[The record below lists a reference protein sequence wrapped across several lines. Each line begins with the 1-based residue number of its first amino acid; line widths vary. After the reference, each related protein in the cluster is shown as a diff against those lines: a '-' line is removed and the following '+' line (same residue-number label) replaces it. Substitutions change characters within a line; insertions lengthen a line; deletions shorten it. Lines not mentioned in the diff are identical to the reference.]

1 MKHVHRALRY
11 FSAAT
16 CLSALFTAHTAA
28 QPPSGLMAYA
38 GAGMIEAAT
47 TALDGGANVN
57 ERDARSGDTPLMRA
71 ARNARSEMVLF
82 LLKRGADAKAI
93 NSRGETA
100 LTSFGGSC
108 MSPDAAKAL
117 VAGAGNPKEEMHTAL
132 LSAAGALSQQAS
144 CLNLMKFFVENG
156 ADPNYQD
163 GFGNTALISASRWG
177 NREGVRFLLT
187 KGADPSLKTKDG
199 HTAMDE
205 AAGGVGGEIWRML
218 RDAKRGQQ

>member
-1 MKHVHRALRY
+1 MKHIHRPLRY

-16 CLSALFTAHTAA
+16 CLSALLTAYTAA
-28 QPPSGLMAYA
+28 QPPSGLIAYA
-38 GAGMIEAAT
+38 GAGMIDAAT
-47 TALDGGANVN
+47 TVLDGGANVN
-57 ERDARSGDTPLMRA
+57 EKDANSGDTPLMRA
-71 ARNARSEMVLF
+71 ARNGRSEMVLF
-82 LLKRGADAKAI
+82 LLQRGADAKAT

-108 MSPDAAKAL
+108 ISPDAAKAL

-132 LSAAGALSQQAS
+132 LRSAGALGQQVS
-144 CLNLMKFFVENG
+144 CLSLVKFFVENG

-177 NREGVRFLLT
+177 HREVVRFLLT

-199 HTAMDE
+199 HTALDE
-205 AAGGVGGEIWRML
+205 AANGEIWRML
-218 RDAKRGQQ
+218 RDAKREQQ

>member
-1 MKHVHRALRY
+1 MKHIHRPLRY

-16 CLSALFTAHTAA
+16 CLSALLTAYAAA
-28 QPPSGLMAYA
+28 QPPSGLIAYA
-38 GAGMIEAAT
+38 GAGMIDAAT
-47 TALDGGANVN
+47 TLLDGGTNVN
-57 ERDARSGDTPLMRA
+57 ERDASSGDTPLMRA
-71 ARNARSEMVLF
+71 ARNGRSEMVLF
-82 LLKRGADAKAI
+82 LLKRGADAKAT

-108 MSPDAAKAL
+108 ISPDAAKAL

-132 LSAAGALSQQAS
+132 LRSVS
-144 CLNLMKFFVENG
+144 CLSLVKFFVENG

-163 GFGNTALISASRWG
+163 DFGNTALISASRWG
-177 NREGVRFLLT
+177 HREVVRFLLT

-199 HTAMDE
+199 HTALDE
-205 AAGGVGGEIWRML
+205 AASGEIWRML